1 MVIQEEIC
9 TKMFQLQPF
18 THFKSR
24 LKLIEVKGQW
34 RSYKGQAEAKTLQQR
49 VSRKAGL
56 LW

>member
-34 RSYKGQAEAKTLQQR
+34 RSYKGPAEAKTLQR
-49 VSRKAGL
+49 S
-56 LW
+56 